1 MSTEL
6 AAVSARPMNVPVG
19 REVDDLERIA
29 HNIAAAGI
37 YRKTA
42 KTPVEVFAI
51 LIAAR
56 DLGVSATSALA
67 GGIHMVDGK
76 PELSANL
83 QAQLLREY
91 RGPEGQRY
99 DFRILTPAR
108 ERSAEC
114 HIEFRRR
121 EPGEAWEV
129 IGEEFFAMADAQ
141 RAGLAGKQ
149 VWKSYPKMMLLARCL
164 SDGIASHCPE
174 TARGLRVYGEGEI
187 GGPDPAAPSAPSAPS
202 VAEVA
207 AEITADVFADEPEPE
222 LVDAHVVDAI
232 DPALATVIT
241 DALGELRAHKGTIRG
256 WLAQAGVNVPE
267 SADLR
272 AVIVGLSV
280 DAGQA
285 FGEIVLSA
293 LDAHREAVDADAD
306 AQLDLDDAKAEA
318 A

>member
-121 EPGEAWEV
+121 EPGEPWEV

-187 GGPDPAAPSAPSAPS
+187 GGPDPAAPAP
-202 VAEVA
+202 VVA
-207 AEITADVFADEPEPE
+207 AVVPGADGDPEPE
-222 LVDAHVVDAI
+222 LVDAVVVDMI

-256 WLAQAGVNVPE
+256 WLAQAGVDVPE
-267 SADLR
+267 DADLR
-272 AVIVGLSV
+272 AVIVGLSSE
-280 DAGQA
+280 AGEA
-285 FGEIVLSA
+285 FGGIVLSA
-293 LDAHREAVDADAD
+293 LDAHREAVDADAE